1 MVVRIVGIKGKLG
14 SGGMVTFGALG
25 KLRMLGSEGSKPSF
39 STVDQ
44 NNKEKEIAREK
55 NQRKKPLCCAGTPPL
70 TINGALSISKTP
82 FMICVS
88 SSQLSFSGAYWLGLS
103 PGHIFNLVKLNN
115 LGTSELILFQLPV

>member
-25 KLRMLGSEGSKPSF
+25 KLRMLGSE
-39 STVDQ
+39 DQ